1 MDFVHHRA
9 AAHCADFPII
19 GSVGL
24 LRRPVEGTL
33 IMNKIMD
40 TLRWL
45 LGSSKGH
52 DFLLKG
58 LTTLILAAG
67 SVLVI
72 IPFMYMIS
80 TSLKDPAQ
88 IRSDSFSLIP
98 RKPQTTEINGEK
110 FNLYEVNIEG
120 QKKTMAL
127 LKKSPG
133 GMGNFA
139 DPANPARVYELK
151 IEPQVMLYRF
161 DIHWENYPDALTAMP
176 FLRYLGNTLIVTFV
190 GMFGMLFSCS
200 LVAYGFSRFRAR
212 WLNLLFLL
220 LLSTIMLPS
229 QVRLIPVY
237 ILFNKL
243 GWVDTLLPL
252 IVPQF
257 FANAYD
263 VFLLRQ
269 FFMTVPLELDDAAKI
284 DGANPLQILLY
295 IMLPQA
301 RPAVISVAIFHFMYA
316 WNDFYEPLIFL
327 HSRENWTLAVGL
339 QTFDAIYTI
348 NTHLI
353 MAVSLLMI
361 VPPILL
367 FFFSQKIFTQGVVFT
382 GVKG

>member
-1 MDFVHHRA
+1 M
-9 AAHCADFPII
+9 
-19 GSVGL
+19 
-24 LRRPVEGTL
+24 
-33 IMNKIMD
+33 MKKITD
-40 TLRWL
+40 SFRWL
-45 LGSSKGH
+45 FNSGKGNELLSKGI
-52 DFLLKG
+52 
-58 LTTLILAAG
+58 TTLILASG
-67 SVLVI
+67 SILI
-72 IPFMYMIS
+72 LIPFLYMIT

-88 IRSDSFSLIP
+88 IRSDSMSMLP
-98 RKPQTTEINGEK
+98 RKPKTAEVLGKDEPLYRVTFDGQTQE
-110 FNLYEVNIEG
+110 L
-120 QKKTMAL
+120 AL
-127 LKKSPG
+127 IRKMPE
-133 GMGNFA
+133 GMGQFV
-139 DPANPARVYELK
+139 DPAQPDVVHELRIADQK
-151 IEPQVMLYRF
+151 QIYRL
-161 DIHWENYPDALTAMP
+161 DIHWENYPEAITAMP
-176 FLRYLGNTLIVTFV
+176 FWRYLGNTLIVTFV

-243 GWVDTLLPL
+243 GWVNSLLPL

-269 FFMTVPLELDDAAKI
+269 FFMTIPLELDDAAKI
-284 DGANPLQILLY
+284 DGANPLQILMY
-295 IMLPQA
+295 IILPQA
-301 RPAVISVAIFHFMYA
+301 RPALVSVGIFHFLYA

-327 HSRENWTLAVGL
+327 HTRENWTLAVGL

-353 MAVSLLMI
+353 MAVSVLMI

-367 FFFSQKIFTQGVVFT
+367 FFFSQKIFTQGVVFS
-382 GVKG
+382 GIKG